1 MTALENKLRGLC
13 LQCLVEH
20 NTKYTNIRDKGEF
33 NPLPVCWVNLSALIT
48 KKGISF
54 NSQKKLCTFF
64 CLECELIELPKQTNE
79 KPYTFHSRL

>member
-1 MTALENKLRGLC
+1 MTELEKKLRRLVLKC
-13 LQCLVEH
+13 LAAH

-33 NPLPVCWVNLSALIT
+33 NPLPLCWTNLAALIT

-64 CLECELIELPKQTNE
+64 GLKCELVEIKNE
-79 KPYTFHSRL
+79 TI